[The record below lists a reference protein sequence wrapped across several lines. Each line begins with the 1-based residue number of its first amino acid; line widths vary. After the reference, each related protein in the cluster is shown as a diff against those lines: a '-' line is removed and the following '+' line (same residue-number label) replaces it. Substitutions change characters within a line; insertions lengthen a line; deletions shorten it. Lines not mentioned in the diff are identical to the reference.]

1 MNKRIVTQAAI
12 TVAAAGAAAVV
23 RRSGTAHSVE
33 TNDLTGRTAVVTG
46 AGSGIGRSIA
56 TLLAERG
63 ATVHLADR
71 DAESVASVVTTIR
84 QAGGNAVPHNVDV
97 TDAAAVERFADVVFA
112 AGAVDLLFNN
122 AGIGHGGNLIDTTL
136 EDWRRVVDVN
146 LMGVVHGLHA
156 FLPRMLGQE
165 RISHIVNTAS
175 MAGLVPV
182 PGLTAYS
189 ATKSAVVGLT
199 DALDMELIGTKVRVS
214 ALCPGIINT
223 AIVKSSTARGAW
235 AARQEQTA
243 AFYAK
248 RGTSPDVVARQ
259 TLAAVRRGLRVVPTP
274 RYQVVPHWLLKRVS
288 PRAGRAVSTLTAR
301 LVTKAR

>member
-1 MNKRIVTQAAI
+1 LNKRIVTQAAI
-12 TVAAAGAAAVV
+12 TIAAAGAAAVV
-23 RRSGTAHSVE
+23 RRRGTAHSVE
-33 TNDLTGRTAVVTG
+33 TNDLNGRTAVVTG

-71 DAESVASVVTTIR
+71 DAESVASVVTNIC
-84 QAGGNAVPHNVDV
+84 QAGGNAVPHTVDV
-97 TDAAAVERFADVVFA
+97 TDAAAVERLADVVFA

-156 FLPRMLGQE
+156 FLPRMLEQE
-165 RISHIVNTAS
+165 GISHIVNTAS

-199 DALDMELIGTKVRVS
+199 DALDMELIGTRVRVS

-235 AARQEQTA
+235 AERQEQTA

>member
-1 MNKRIVTQAAI
+1 MTIAT
-12 TVAAAGAAAVV
+12 AGAAAVV
-23 RRSGTAHSVE
+23 RRRGAARSVE
-33 TNDLTGRTAVVTG
+33 TNDLNGRTAVVTG

-63 ATVHLADR
+63 ATVHLADQ
-71 DAESVASVVTTIR
+71 DAESVASVVTNIC
-84 QAGGNAVPHNVDV
+84 QAGGNAVPHTVDV
-97 TDAAAVERFADVVFA
+97 TDAAAVERLADVVFA

-156 FLPRMLGQE
+156 FLPRMLEQE
-165 RISHIVNTAS
+165 GISHIVNTAS

-199 DALDMELIGTKVRVS
+199 DALDMELIGTRVRVS

-235 AARQEQTA
+235 AERQEQTA